1 MDEDS
6 ESISINSFDSD
17 TTENTSVI
25 SEKKS
30 NNEDNEDNETISD
43 NKDNETISNNED
55 DETISDNEGNKKTS
69 DNESNNEDNEE
80 YISLSADDPELQSK
94 LYRKKEFYIYK
105 TPERPNVDTYEK
117 LSKYRKEICNPPKIK
132 MTPYQNLLPSF
143 LNPNTPFQS
152 LLVYSGV
159 GIGKT
164 CLAINIAQTFIPQVQ
179 KYNTKIYIVVPGTL
193 LKQSWKNEI
202 INCTGDYFLKTNRNI
217 AYLNEEEKEKMKQN
231 AINEIKQY
239 YKIISYESLHR
250 KVIGSKIVDSSV
262 IVNSKLKNIYKT
274 TETGEV
280 IHEVAYNK
288 IYNLNNTLIIFDEA
302 HNLTGNERG
311 GDTLR
316 KLLKESVN
324 LKLLLLT
331 ATPCKNLA
339 DDCVE
344 LLNFCRPLNSQIDR
358 NKIFTSNSDSNM
370 ELKQGGLEYFKKM
383 ASGYI
388 SHFRGADE
396 LTFATGI
403 EMGEIPKRLLFT
415 KLISC
420 YMEKLQHET
429 YDKIIKEGL
438 DSLDRKSE
446 SLSNFVIPILD
457 DSRKKLIGTFG
468 LHGINELKSQLQN
481 NKNLINKL
489 IAENVLKIKYD
500 EQIEY
505 ININETS
512 KNITGKIL
520 HKDYLKH
527 FSTKFHQAL
536 NDLEENI
543 FNEEEPRTGFVYS
556 NLVKIGIDIFE
567 EILLQNG
574 YLEYNKNNKSYNIS
588 DNTICY
594 GCGKPYL
601 NHPNITHTFS
611 PATYIK
617 VTGQNT
623 EDEEEIMQEE
633 KQNLI
638 REIFN
643 KIENK
648 NGKIIKVVL
657 GSKVMNEGISL
668 KNVSSVFVLDTYFN
682 YGRLE
687 QVIGRAIRWCSHYYL
702 MSEKNPYPKVKIYKY
717 AIGLK
722 NGELSTEEELY
733 QKAEKKYILVKKM
746 ERAMK
751 EVAIDCALNISGNQF
766 KEEIEEY
773 KGCVEPNI
781 NNINDSKVKK
791 CVAKCDFMECLYTCD
806 DKKLNLKYYDPS
818 RNIYRQ
824 LEKNEI
830 DNSTMTV
837 DLMKNEINYVKS
849 KIKELYYI
857 NFLYDL
863 NTIVNYVKE
872 MYIIDKK
879 ELFDIFYVYK
889 SLDDLMPITTNDF
902 LNFRDSIHDKY
913 NRIGYLI
920 YVNGYYVFQPVN
932 EPENITS
939 YYRKNITSVIDN
951 TNYGLSVFLKHY
963 YNYTTKNTEII
974 KYDFDTEKAYYD
986 NRPEWDYVGI
996 LDFDNAINEDAFKIR
1011 ERIKNKNTT
1020 KKRGVGII
1028 SYRGST
1034 CFNSKTKEEINEI
1047 GKKLKIKNVEEMTKV
1062 DACNTIKNILF
1073 DMEKY
1078 NKDENKKTFFII
1090 PSNHPTIKFPLN
1102 LQDRVEFLKEN
1113 INKLFTETIKFKT
1126 QENAKSYTLEFSKEK
1141 IPNISLNKILELG
1154 FIKNNDI
1161 FSIIID

>member
-1 MDEDS
+1 MDIDS
-6 ESISINSFDSD
+6 DSISINSLDSD
-17 TTENTSVI
+17 TITD
-25 SEKKS
+25 KS
-30 NNEDNEDNETISD
+30 DIDETNSD
-43 NKDNETISNNED
+43 IDETNSDI
-55 DETISDNEGNKKTS
+55 DETISDIDETISDIDETISESDEKTITKSENE
-69 DNESNNEDNEE
+69 NENNEE
-80 YISLSADDPELQSK
+80 YISLSADDPDIQLK
-94 LYRKKEFYIYK
+94 LYKKKEFYIYK
-105 TPERPNVDTYEK
+105 TPGRPNVDTYEK
-117 LSKYRKEICNPPKIK
+117 LSKYRKQICDPPKIE
-132 MTPYQNLLPSF
+132 MSPYQNLLPSF

-193 LKQSWKNEI
+193 LKKNWKEEL

-250 KVIGSKIVDSSV
+250 KVIGNKIVETSV
-262 IVNSKLKNIYKT
+262 IVNSKLKNVYKT

-280 IHEVAYNK
+280 IHEVAHSK
-288 IYNLNNTLIIFDEA
+288 IHNLNNTLIIFDEA

-316 KLLKESVN
+316 KLLKESTN

-339 DDCVE
+339 DDCIE

-403 EMGEIPKRLLFT
+403 EMGEIPKGLLFT
-415 KLISC
+415 KLITC
-420 YMEKLQHET
+420 YMEKLQNDT

-457 DSRKKLIGTFG
+457 DSRKKLIGSFG
-468 LHGINELKSQLQN
+468 LNGINELKNQLQN
-481 NKNLINKL
+481 NKTLINKL

-500 EQIEY
+500 PQEEY
-505 ININETS
+505 ISINETS

-520 HKDYLKH
+520 HKNYLKH

-536 NDLEENI
+536 IDLEENI

-567 EILLQNG
+567 EILLKNG
-574 YLEYNKNNKSYNIS
+574 FLEYNKNNKTYNIA

-594 GCGKPYL
+594 SCGKPYL
-601 NHPNITHTFS
+601 NHSNITHTFS

-633 KQNLI
+633 KQSLI
-638 REIFN
+638 KDIFN
-643 KIENK
+643 KVENK

-687 QVIGRAIRWCSHYYL
+687 QVIGRAIRWCSHYRL

-773 KGCVEPNI
+773 KGCVEPSTNNVNDKNI
-781 NNINDSKVKK
+781 KK

-806 DKKLNLKYYDPS
+806 NKKLNLKYYDPS

-837 DLMKNEINYVKS
+837 DLMKNEIKYVKS

-863 NTIVNYVKE
+863 NTIVEHVKE
-872 MYIIDKK
+872 MYKIDKK

-902 LNFRDSIHDKY
+902 LNFRDSLHDKY

-932 EPENITS
+932 ESENITS
-939 YYRKNITSVIDN
+939 YYRKNITSIVDN

-963 YNYTTKNTEII
+963 HNYTPKNTETF
-974 KYDFDTEKAYYD
+974 KYDFDTEKEYY
-986 NRPEWDYVGI
+986 NKRPEWDYVGI
-996 LDFDNAINEDAFKIR
+996 LDFDNAINEDVFKIR
-1011 ERIKNKNTT
+1011 ERIKDKNIT

-1034 CFNSKTKEEINEI
+1034 CFNSKTKEEINAI
-1047 GKKLKIKNVEEMTKV
+1047 GNKLKIKNINDMTKV

-1073 DMEKY
+1073 EIEKY
-1078 NKDENKKTFFII
+1078 NKDKDKKTFFII

-1102 LQDRVEFLKEN
+1102 LQDRVEYLKEN
-1113 INKLFTETIKFKT
+1113 INKLFSDTTKFKI
-1126 QENAKSYTLEFSKEK
+1126 QENPKSYVLEFSKEK
-1141 IPNISLNKILELG
+1141 IPNTILNKILELG
-1154 FIKNNDI
+1154 FTQNNDN
-1161 FSIIID
+1161 FSITIE